1 MKVFRRIL
9 IKTIVLALVIAAAG
23 CAAFLVHGYLTSR
36 PESALEEYLS
46 LVMAGDT
53 ETAYERLD
61 LSEGTE
67 LSLDV
72 YELAMLE
79 KKYALYE
86 TVQMEEVSS
95 RAGTGGESYVDYHV
109 EFLDEDGVAW
119 LEDDFTLKKQEE
131 SVLGLMEQWKV
142 LSDHCLI
149 TYLQVTVPTG
159 STLYLDGEVADAS
172 WIVTED
178 AGTSRTI
185 YEIPSLL
192 PGDTAV
198 VVRNPILQSLETG
211 LDPSDGDVDYTDQ
224 MVTLKG
230 SAESACKEL
239 AVAALKAIYVAAV
252 TGETDGL
259 DDVFEEGC
267 LSDAEEIASEQG
279 TEFYLEDEVTHA
291 EFESVGIY
299 DYDAVF
305 ADAEFTDDEN
315 GSISTILTFSYHYN
329 VQNGERVET
338 GEIWAD
344 GENAWEWRTVS
355 HTGEAMAQFTMSY
368 YEDAWHITSVTLPV
382 IPETE

>member
-9 IKTIVLALVIAAAG
+9 IKIILLALVIAAAG
-23 CAAFLVHGYLTSR
+23 CAACLVHGYPMSQ
-36 PESALEEYLS
+36 PESALKEYLS

-61 LSEGTE
+61 QSEGTE

-86 TVQMEEVSS
+86 SIQIEEVSS
-95 RAGTGGESYVDYHV
+95 RAGTDGESYADCHV

-131 SVLGLMEQWKV
+131 SVLGLMDQWKV

-149 TYLQVTVPTG
+149 TNLQVTVPAG
-159 STLYLDGEVADAS
+159 STLYLDGEEAEAS
-172 WIVTED
+172 WIVTEE
-178 AGTSRTI
+178 AESSKTT

-192 PGDTAV
+192 PGEAAV
-198 VVRNPILQSLETG
+198 AVRNPILQSLDTR
-211 LDPSDGDVDYTDQ
+211 LDPSDGDVDYSDQ
-224 MVTLKG
+224 MATLKE
-230 SAESACKEL
+230 SAESACEEL

-252 TGETDGL
+252 TGETDEL
-259 DDVFEEGC
+259 ETVFGEEC
-267 LSDAEEIASEQG
+267 LSDAETIASEQG
-279 TEFYLEDEVTHA
+279 LEFYQEDEVTHA

-305 ADAEFTDDEN
+305 SNAELTNDEN
-315 GSISTILTFSYHYN
+315 GAISTILTFSYHYN

-344 GENAWEWRTVS
+344 GENAWEWQTVS
-355 HTGEAMAQFTMSY
+355 HTGEATAQFTMSY
-368 YEDAWHITSVTLPV
+368 YEEEWHITSVTLPV
-382 IPETE
+382 IPASE